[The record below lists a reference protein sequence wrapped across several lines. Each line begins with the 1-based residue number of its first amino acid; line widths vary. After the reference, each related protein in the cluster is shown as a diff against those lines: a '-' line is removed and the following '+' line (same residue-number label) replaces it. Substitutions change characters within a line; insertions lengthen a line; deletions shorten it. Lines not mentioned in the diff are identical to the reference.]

1 VKPGETSDLFDDDN
15 GYYLARLDSIHQ
27 RGEPTFESVKDEVR
41 NRIAAERAV
50 DRLIPR
56 ADTLAK
62 AAAATSLE
70 AAAQRENLTVDK
82 TAMFARASLVPGVGQ
97 FNEAIGAAFA
107 LPVGAVS
114 APIRTP
120 NAVFVLRTDRRTTAD
135 SAKWVAQKEIQRQQ
149 RLDQLRQ
156 QRIQM
161 YLEDLRKSAKLDD
174 RRKRINAE
182 ARRTSVV

>member
-1 VKPGETSDLFDDDN
+1 
-15 GYYLARLDSIHQ
+15 
-27 RGEPTFESVKDEVR
+27 
-41 NRIAAERAV
+41 
-50 DRLIPR
+50 
-56 ADTLAK
+56 
-62 AAAATSLE
+62 
-70 AAAQRENLTVDK
+70 
-82 TAMFARASLVPGVGQ
+82 
-97 FNEAIGAAFA
+97 
-107 LPVGAVS
+107 VGAVS